1 VSAILVRPS
10 TRSPSRSDREL
21 LVLVGEGDLGALGEL
36 YDRYARDVWRVAHRL
51 LGSDTDAE
59 DVVHAVFLKLPQIAG
74 SHDGRSNVRAWL
86 LGICVRLASRHRRSA
101 ARFFKM
107 ISSFAEI
114 VSTSSRVDPE
124 RDMSIRQELR
134 HVEAALQKL
143 APKKRIAFMLVEL
156 EGLSSD
162 EAARALDVPAATIR
176 TRLHHARREIDAALS
191 LAKRDDEGGS
201 HE

>member
-1 VSAILVRPS
+1 MSAILVRPAA
-10 TRSPSRSDREL
+10 RSPSKSDRDL

-51 LGSDTDAE
+51 LRSDADAE

-86 LGICVRLASRHRRSA
+86 LGICVRLSSRHRRSA

-114 VSTSSRVDPE
+114 ASVESRNNPE
-124 RDMSIRQELR
+124 REVAGRQELR
-134 HVEAALQKL
+134 QLENALRKL

-162 EAARALDVPAATIR
+162 EAARALDVPPATIR
-176 TRLHHARREIDAALS
+176 TRLHHARREIDAALDIG
-191 LAKRDDEGGS
+191 KIKDEGGS
-201 HE
+201 HG

>member
-1 VSAILVRPS
+1 MSAIVVRPAA
-10 TRSPSRSDREL
+10 RSPSKSDRDL

-51 LGSDTDAE
+51 LGSEADAE
-59 DVVHAVFLKLPQIAG
+59 DVVHAVFMKLPQIAG

-86 LGICVRLASRHRRSA
+86 FGICVRLASRHRRSA

-114 VSTSSRVDPE
+114 APTESRHDPE
-124 RDMSIRQELR
+124 REVAGREELR
-134 HVEAALQKL
+134 RLEAALQKL

-162 EAARALDVPAATIR
+162 EAARALEVPPATIR
-176 TRLHHARREIDAALS
+176 TRLHHARHEIEAALD
-191 LAKRDDEGGS
+191 LGKTKDEGGA
-201 HE
+201 HG